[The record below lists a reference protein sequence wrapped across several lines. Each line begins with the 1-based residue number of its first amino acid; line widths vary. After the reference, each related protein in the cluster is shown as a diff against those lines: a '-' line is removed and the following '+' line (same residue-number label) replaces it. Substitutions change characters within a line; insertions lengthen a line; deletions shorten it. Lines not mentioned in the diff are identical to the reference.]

1 MALDTKMS
9 TSYQQKYRSRG
20 LKPVLFA
27 GFAAVLVWEVISR
40 TFVAFLANVA
50 PQQALHIR
58 SQQSTALLG
67 LAQNKLDAL
76 DNSNQVSGNVQER
89 RSEANLGAAFPPDGF
104 HDADRADAEDIE
116 QVRRMAEQA
125 LLSDPLNARAL
136 RILGQIA
143 DLSRDEPRSWQL
155 MQASVRRSLNETL
168 AVAWLT
174 SKSAERRDYAAAMYY
189 ADVLLRTRPQLGS
202 EVVIPVLARI
212 AEDKEA
218 VVAFK
223 EMLSRDPPWR
233 AQFFDALPG
242 SRTSTAASP
251 RSRTERPGSAVAEHK
266 ERVL

>member
-27 GFAAVLVWEVISR
+27 GFAAVLVWEIISR

-67 LAQNKLDAL
+67 LAQKKVDAL

-116 QVRRMAEQA
+116 QHQVLEG
-125 LLSDPLNARAL
+125 RAVHRGQQPVGQRQDAHQ
-136 RILGQIA
+136 RIDDERAGQ
-143 DLSRDEPRSWQL
+143 
-155 MQASVRRSLNETL
+155 T
-168 AVAWLT
+168 
-174 SKSAERRDYAAAMYY
+174 
-189 ADVLLRTRPQLGS
+189 
-202 EVVIPVLARI
+202 
-212 AEDKEA
+212 
-218 VVAFK
+218 
-223 EMLSRDPPWR
+223 
-233 AQFFDALPG
+233 
-242 SRTSTAASP
+242 
-251 RSRTERPGSAVAEHK
+251 
-266 ERVL
+266 